1 MSRMPDNTEQLE
13 SLEGEFQ
20 SSNTQTKIFYSAKKL
35 AEFLMWSDPVQF
47 RVDTG
52 RDGQGRIVHQLQYNN

>member
-1 MSRMPDNTEQLE
+1 MSRMPDSTEQLE

-20 SSNTQTKIFYSAKKL
+20 SPNTQTKIFYSAKKL
-35 AEFLMWSDPVQF
+35 AEFLMWSGITQF

-52 RDGQGRIVHQLQYNN
+52 RDKNGNMVYQLQYVN